1 MPTRVVATALTVAT
15 ALVGGCVSVA
25 VSPAPSASG
34 DPDNASVAL
43 FFDATETAYRVAD
56 HLYRKDPA
64 AYPQPPTREFVTDAD
79 DAHERLLS
87 GANPIVGMSLDDVV
101 SLVDGDDPR
110 ADDLVVIAGVHTG
123 FLQLITEPQIVDVG
137 QLRSQK
143 VAVDTDTGYA
153 SALFDILQ
161 RSGLQRDAD
170 YTVMYAGATNV
181 RYDELLHGDFQA
193 TLLGAPFT
201 DLALSKGYRSQGSVR
216 EELGGYQGVVLVAKQ
231 SWLTGH
237 AQAARKAVA
246 SLVGA
251 EQWAMKPVNRDEVL
265 AVVAQAVPGLVD
277 PTAVEAVTETLFGPA
292 SEYQPDGRLSRE
304 GINSVAGLYNASR
317 GRNRTVESVTDMID
331 YSYLPD

>member
-87 GANPIVGMSLDDVV
+87 GANPIVGMSLDDVAP
-101 SLVDGDDPR
+101 SLFLLFSSSSSSSSAPAAAARRRRSPVH
-110 ADDLVVIAGVHTG
+110 LVVIANAHPG

-181 RYDELLHGDFQA
+181 RVHQLLHGDFQA

-292 SEYQPDGRLSRE
+292 
-304 GINSVAGLYNASR
+304 V
-317 GRNRTVESVTDMID
+317 
-331 YSYLPD
+331 